1 MEMVTLADGS
11 RLQRDSS
18 PRLASPGLSGHPT
31 SNQSIVSGCPEN
43 LPMTRMIGLVIRDFS
58 ADRYMV
64 DGRKMMMLLCYEKY
78 SAITNYRVD
87 HACATAVRV
96 FLRLRRHLPLCIRLL
111 GSTWFIDLVLVQGT
125 ETLKRIFERCEIG
138 WRQPSALDML
148 LRKSLN
154 NSTALFL
161 LFIA

>member
-18 PRLASPGLSGHPT
+18 LRLASPGLSGHPT

-87 HACATAVRV
+87 HACATA
-96 FLRLRRHLPLCIRLL
+96 
-111 GSTWFIDLVLVQGT
+111 GT